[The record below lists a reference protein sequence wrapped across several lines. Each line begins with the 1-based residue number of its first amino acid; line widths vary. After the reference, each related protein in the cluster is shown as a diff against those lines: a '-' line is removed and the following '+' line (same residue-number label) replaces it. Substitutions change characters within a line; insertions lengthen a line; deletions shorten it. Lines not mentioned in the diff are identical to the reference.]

1 MNINFTSN
9 YLNSLPQF
17 LSKPR
22 NIKCS
27 NHPENLAN
35 SYCCDCGVFICKQI
49 GCGNIHLYHQVENL
63 DDLLFY
69 QILPKLNELIDI
81 NSKVFFQSNINN
93 NGLTLSTNFLFS
105 INLYKNNLKQF
116 IIEEKEKIFLKYKE
130 VFNILQKVY
139 HEYLNQFDIFMDN
152 INQKLDLLIKNIT
165 SSYQLLDNNIEKK
178 LNNLNQ
184 DISNMINISNNKIE
198 SFVKLIGKKEY
209 IDNMNKIL
217 KNIQSENNNKKNY
230 VTLNQE
236 FNNQIEEIKNYAK
249 QSFSSI
255 DKKGE
260 TFLNNL
266 LNNFKVDYENL
277 IKFNNDLKE
286 RFNMS
291 NNKFISPKKLSKI
304 ANSILNLDND
314 LDLFIRD
321 LFNKINEERKLN
333 GNNKELNWDNDLSNS
348 AEDFLNQKNGKFNE
362 YDLNSYSN
370 EIKNILNQS
379 YYNEVDYLNKINT
392 IPYINQDKDIE
403 KIIQVLNNY
412 YKYIFSN
419 DFNII
424 GINAE
429 FSKVDKSK
437 INLIINLGY
446 IKYLD

>member
-1 MNINFTSN
+1 
-9 YLNSLPQF
+9 
-17 LSKPR
+17 
-22 NIKCS
+22 
-27 NHPENLAN
+27 
-35 SYCCDCGVFICKQI
+35 
-49 GCGNIHLYHQVENL
+49 
-63 DDLLFY
+63 
-69 QILPKLNELIDI
+69 
-81 NSKVFFQSNINN
+81 
-93 NGLTLSTNFLFS
+93 
-105 INLYKNNLKQF
+105 
-116 IIEEKEKIFLKYKE
+116 
-130 VFNILQKVY
+130 
-139 HEYLNQFDIFMDN
+139 
-152 INQKLDLLIKNIT
+152 
-165 SSYQLLDNNIEKK
+165 
-178 LNNLNQ
+178 
-184 DISNMINISNNKIE
+184 MINISNNKIE

-304 ANSILNLDND
+304 ANSIINLDND

-362 YDLNSYSN
+362 YDLNYYSN